1 MLAPCVVASVSPPT
15 SARSSSSSRS
25 HLTGRPPISR
35 RVGMWRQPTPFRSSA
50 TMRKLAEEMTC
61 WPVSTR
67 IGNVKINDPS
77 LIEPVVLAG

>member
-1 MLAPCVVASVSPPT
+1 
-15 SARSSSSSRS
+15 
-25 HLTGRPPISR
+25 
-35 RVGMWRQPTPFRSSA
+35 MWRQPTPFRSSA
-50 TMRKLAEEMTC
+50 TMRKLADEMTC